1 MSLFFLGG
9 PRLAVFVLFSKTLA
23 MLALITFIIRYYIIW
38 SSKVLIMR
46 LNSVLESKLGKELSD
61 IDLPITLCFGN
72 ESGFSVSDTVWI
84 LIPITFIVRY
94 FKLVV

>member
-1 MSLFFLGG
+1 
-9 PRLAVFVLFSKTLA
+9 
-23 MLALITFIIRYYIIW
+23 
-38 SSKVLIMR
+38 MR